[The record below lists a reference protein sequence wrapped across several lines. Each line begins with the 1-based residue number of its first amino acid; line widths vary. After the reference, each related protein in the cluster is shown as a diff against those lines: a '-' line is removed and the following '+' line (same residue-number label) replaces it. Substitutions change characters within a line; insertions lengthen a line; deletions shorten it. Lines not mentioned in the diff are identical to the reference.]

1 MLKLMTITVAI
12 SVLLQIP
19 VFADGV
25 YVWTDEKGV
34 KHYSNTGPS
43 ELSEDYQK
51 ETELPPDSAASSAKS
66 PVSSETPPPAAPPT
80 DSSPDTATKE
90 EDRADPEAEFLEA
103 TRLSLDNFPQEQG
116 YLVQREK
123 TIVASLQQELEQ
135 TGVKREDVIARERK
149 RLLFAVDTLEQA
161 PLEKFGSQNNKR
173 RQVGYYKYRLDELLD
188 NPDAYFQYPQSDTD

>member
-1 MLKLMTITVAI
+1 MLKIMTMTIAL

-19 VFADGV
+19 VFADSV
-25 YVWTDEKGV
+25 YVWTDDKGV

-51 ETELPPDSAASSAKS
+51 ESELPPDPASTAARR
-66 PVSSETPPPAAPPT
+66 PVSSDTTPPPVPT
-80 DSSPDTATKE
+80 SNSTPDTPAKE
-90 EDRADPEAEFLEA
+90 EESADPEAEFLEA

-123 TIVASLQQELEQ
+123 SIVASLQEELELP
-135 TGVKREDVIARERK
+135 GIKREDVIARERK
-149 RLLFAVDTLEQA
+149 RLLFAIYTLEQA
-161 PLEKFGSQNNKR
+161 PLEKFGSQKNKR
-173 RQVGYYKYRLDELLD
+173 RQVGYYKYRLDELN